1 MSRDAFLA
9 ALNGDAALW
18 SDFDG
23 ICAFGGRLQGTPSC
37 AAAFDFVAERMAALG
52 AVQEA
57 PTRYHG
63 WSLDGLRVTTPDG
76 ADIPALPLVG
86 SVSTPEE
93 GVELEVL
100 DLGRGAPAD
109 VAAAG
114 EAVRGKAVLLAH
126 EYAFA
131 DETIHRRVKLQAAA
145 AAGAATVVMV
155 HPTGPVSGGANL
167 CPVPGFGVSAEGA
180 RRMLAAGRARFL
192 LQGRKAVATTRNL
205 IVTLPGKEPGHV
217 VLSAHLDGHS
227 PGESAIDN
235 GSGVA
240 GVLAL
245 ARAAKPLLG
254 ATRRGLMICIFGA
267 EEWSLSGSRAWLG
280 GLPQTD
286 IAAMAANVNLDSIVG
301 SPNLTALTSGYPGL
315 AAEVGRSG
323 AEVAVR
329 DIMSVSSDHANFA
342 ARGVP
347 ALRTIAGFNER
358 DCRVSQ
364 ILTGADTRALT
375 SVGELR
381 VATAKVGAILWHL
394 LNLDARATAAMREN
408 AADAGPAVSALSP
421 LPA

>member
-9 ALNGDAALW
+9 ALNADAGLW
-18 SDFDG
+18 SDFDA

-37 AAAFDFVAERMAALG
+37 AAAFDFVAERMGALG
-52 AVQEA
+52 PVQEA
-57 PTRYHG
+57 PTRYYG
-63 WSLDGLRVTTPDG
+63 WSLDGFRVTTPDG
-76 ADIPALPLVG
+76 AEIPALPLVG
-86 SVSTPEE
+86 SVSTPGE
-93 GVELEVL
+93 GIELEVL

-131 DETIHRRVKLQAAA
+131 TGTIHRRVKLHAAV
-145 AAGAATVVMV
+145 AAGAAAVVMV
-155 HPTGPVSGGANL
+155 HPDNPVSGGANR

-180 RRMLAAGRARFL
+180 RRMLAAGRARFF
-192 LQGRKAVATTRNL
+192 LQGRSAVATTRNL
-205 IVTLPGKEPGHV
+205 IVTLPGRRPGHV
-217 VLSAHLDGHS
+217 VLSAHLDGHA

-254 ATRRGLMICIFGA
+254 DRGLMVCIFGA

-280 GLPQTD
+280 QLPPAV

-315 AAEVGRSG
+315 AAEVARSG

-329 DIMSVSSDHANFA
+329 DLMSVSSDHANFA
-342 ARGVP
+342 AKGVP
-347 ALRTIAGFNER
+347 ALRTIAGFNEP

-375 SVGELR
+375 DAEELR
-381 VATAKVGAILWHL
+381 VATSKVGAILWHL
-394 LNLDARATAAMREN
+394 LTLDAKATADMREN
-408 AADAGPAVSALSP
+408 AADAGPPVSVLSP

>member
-1 MSRDAFLA
+1 MSRDTFLA
-9 ALNGDAALW
+9 ALNADAALW
-18 SDFDG
+18 SDFDA

-37 AAAFDFVAERMAALG
+37 AAAFDFVAERMGELG
-52 AVQEA
+52 PVQEA

-63 WSLDGLRVTTPDG
+63 WSLDRMRVTTPDG
-76 ADIPALPLVG
+76 AEIPALPLVG
-86 SVSTPEE
+86 SVSTPQE
-93 GVELEVL
+93 GIELEVL

-131 DETIHRRVKLQAAA
+131 TETIHRRVKLQAAI
-145 AAGAATVVMV
+145 AAGAAAVVMV

-180 RRMLAAGRARFL
+180 RRMLAAGRARFF
-192 LQGRKAVATTRNL
+192 LQGRNAVATTRNL
-205 IVTLPGKEPGHV
+205 IVTLPGRAPGHV

-245 ARAAKPLLG
+245 ARAAKPLLDKAG
-254 ATRRGLMICIFGA
+254 RGLMVCVFGA

-280 GLPQTD
+280 KLSPAE

-315 AAEVGRSG
+315 AAEVSRSG

-342 ARGVP
+342 AKGVP

-375 SVGELR
+375 NEVELHT
-381 VATAKVGAILWHL
+381 ATGKVGAILWHL
-394 LNLDARATAAMREN
+394 LTLDAKATVAMREN
-408 AADAGPAVSALSP
+408 AADAGPAVSVLSP

>member
-1 MSRDAFLA
+1 MSRETFLA
-9 ALNGDAALW
+9 ALRDDAGLW
-18 SDFDG
+18 ADFEAV
-23 ICAFGGRLQGTPSC
+23 CACGGRLQGTPSC
-37 AAAFDFVAERMAALG
+37 DAAFDLVAARLGALG
-52 AVQEA
+52 PVQEA

-63 WSLDGLRVTTPDG
+63 WSLDRLSVTTPDG
-76 ADIPALPLVG
+76 AEIPALPLVG

-93 GVELEVL
+93 GLELEVL

-131 DETIHRRVKLQAAA
+131 SGTIHRRVKLQAAA
-145 AAGAATVVMV
+145 AAGAAAVVMV
-155 HPTGPVSGGANL
+155 HPDNPVSGGANL
-167 CPVPGFGVSAEGA
+167 CPVPGFGVSAAGA
-180 RRMLAAGRARFL
+180 RRLLEAGRARFF

-205 IVTLPGKEPGHV
+205 IVTLPGKGPGHV

-245 ARAAKPLLG
+245 ARAAKPLL
-254 ATRRGLMICIFGA
+254 AQAERGLMVCIFGA
-267 EEWSLSGSRAWLG
+267 EEWSLSGSRAWLAT
-280 GLPQTD
+280 LPPAE

-315 AAEVGRSG
+315 AAEVARSG
-323 AEVAVR
+323 TEVAVR
-329 DIMSVSSDHANFA
+329 DILSVSSDHANFA
-342 ARGVP
+342 AKGVP
-347 ALRTIAGFNER
+347 ALRTIAGFDEPGS
-358 DCRVSQ
+358 RVSQ

-375 SVGELR
+375 DEAELR
-381 VATAKVGAILWHL
+381 TATGKVGAVLWHL
-394 LNLDARATAAMREN
+394 LALDVPAVARLREN
-408 AADAGPAVSALSP
+408 AADARAAVGVLAP